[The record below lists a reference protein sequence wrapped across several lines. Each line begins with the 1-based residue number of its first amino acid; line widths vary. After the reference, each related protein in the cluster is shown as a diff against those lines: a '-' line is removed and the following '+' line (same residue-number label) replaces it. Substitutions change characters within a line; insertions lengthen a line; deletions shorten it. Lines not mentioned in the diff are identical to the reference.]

1 MKVYEREGVGKVRR
15 DSTSTTSLKQTDWGV
30 FEWFD

>member
-15 DSTSTTSLKQTDWGV
+15 DSTSTTSLTQTDWGV
-30 FEWFD
+30 LERFE